1 MSRIPLKAKAEIN
14 SILAENME
22 ISAAELVSILDR
34 YEVREDP
41 AVLQRRYQQ
50 TVGQRY
56 MASFLDA
63 EGNRAVL
70 AVRDNNGMTKYT
82 VVDACNDLR
91 SLQSLRH
98 SLKAHA
104 SGTRKTE
111 KRVQH
116 RIHALERLLDLF
128 RKAG

>member
-1 MSRIPLKAKAEIN
+1 MSRIPPEAKAEIN

-22 ISAAELVSILDR
+22 ISAAELVSVLDR

-41 AVLQRRYQQ
+41 AVLQRRFQQ

-56 MASFLDA
+56 MASFLN
-63 EGNRAVL
+63 ENGSRAVL
-70 AVRDNNGMTKYT
+70 ALRKQHGKPVYT
-82 VVDACNDLR
+82 VVDACNDLKG
-91 SLQSLRH
+91 LKHIRH
-98 SLKAHA
+98 NLDTQA
-104 SGTRKTE
+104 SGIQKTE